1 LHITITTMLRR
12 SYTLLQVLLLAM
24 STVTPAA
31 FQSSPSAPHFRRN
44 SVLFAV
50 RPAATLKAASS
61 PLMDAGKAMAR
72 SGELIIDTTNEL
84 ENYGGA
90 LSAAGAFIRNAGDCV
105 AQAAASCR
113 FKTGAEL
120 VCDEL
125 REAATCLAEGAD
137 KMTQAVTEASV
148 DNQNTQQSLQDLC
161 KPMARAG
168 AALEA
173 AGRSIMQ
180 GATVPQIG
188 EHFVAAGVELE
199 QISKLVGVLV
209 PTSETCVLAAQRMNY
224 GAEKMKDAGYE
235 LTGKR
240 PEVDSVPKGK
250 SWIKS

>member
-1 LHITITTMLRR
+1 MLRR

-31 FQSSPSAPHFRRN
+31 FQSSPSAPHFRRH